1 MAAITHAMIQTV
13 CEQGKCL
20 SLHEIDMKTAVA
32 KVAGPTDMDPTSAA
46 HHLSGFMDMMKGMTH
61 KRTVSHAAT
70 AFFLDRMG
78 KEFGVGKQR
87 DAATAVKKHVAF
99 CVTIKGCQ
107 KKIDALAQS
116 CPAG

>member
-1 MAAITHAMIQTV
+1 MAAITHAMIQAV

-32 KVAGPTDMDPTSAA
+32 KVAGPTDMDPASAA
-46 HHLSGFMDMMKGMTH
+46 HHLSGFMNMMKGIIY
-61 KRTVSHAAT
+61 KRTVSYTAT
-70 AFFLDRMG
+70 VFFLDNIG
-78 KEFGVGKQR
+78 KDFGIEKQR
-87 DAATAVKKHVAF
+87 DAATAVKKHVAS